1 MKVTP
6 AILQYEFIGLKV
18 RVVRC
23 SNPSCVGIS
32 GRVVD
37 ETRNTFL
44 IEQDGERKRVIKDIS
59 TFHFYFPD
67 GTVVEIDG
75 KAIVGRPENR
85 VKRRVRRRW

>member
-1 MKVTP
+1 M
-6 AILQYEFIGLKV
+6 
-18 RVVRC
+18 
-23 SNPSCVGIS
+23 
-32 GRVVD
+32 
-37 ETRNTFL
+37 
-44 IEQDGERKRVIKDIS
+44 IKDIS